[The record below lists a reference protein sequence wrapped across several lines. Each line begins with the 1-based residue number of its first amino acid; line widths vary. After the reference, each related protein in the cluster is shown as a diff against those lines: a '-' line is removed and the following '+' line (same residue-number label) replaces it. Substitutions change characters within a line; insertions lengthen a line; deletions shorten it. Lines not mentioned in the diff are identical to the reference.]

1 MTANASSSS
10 ATSRPDLRV
19 DLAQAG
25 LLPALPS
32 AYLAGRDLDLLAPLR
47 FLAPGETPSGHAL
60 PGARREL
67 AEALA
72 IANRGYGNPRADEL
86 ARKLADPATKV
97 VVTGQQP
104 GLLGGPLY
112 AFSKMVAASR
122 WAAALEAQ
130 GETAVAVFWVATEDH
145 DWAEV
150 SSATV
155 LTPEGPRTFDLGP
168 DPQPLMP
175 VGMRS
180 LGPEMDGVLRGVAEA
195 VPGDRYAEWV
205 RTIGQ
210 WYRPD
215 ARFGEAFCRLM
226 ARLLGPYCPLLLD
239 AMLPALKSAQRP
251 WLKRLVE
258 RRREVEEA
266 LERRDAEIEGRGYT
280 LQVSPQ
286 RGTSPLFLLSRGERR
301 RIEWRGDSAYGLRG
315 REDGGDAKDLLNIA
329 EENPGVLSPGVLAR
343 PAIQD
348 AVLGTFLHLLGPGE
362 LSYIGQSAAVHEV
375 LEVESP
381 WVGLRP
387 QALVVEPKQMER
399 LGEAGL
405 PLATVMGSRHDLD
418 LALARLEGDGSVEPV
433 RRKIEEAL
441 AELRPADPNLERPLE
456 KTREQILRALDT
468 FAEKTI
474 QAAARRNE
482 TLNRRIDQIRESC
495 LPLGKPQER
504 VVASAHFQGK
514 YGDRL
519 VQSFWEQMGLDPRRL
534 QIACPD
540 CMEPRLEAIP

>member
-19 DLAQAG
+19 DLVQAG
-25 LLPALPS
+25 LLPPLAS

-47 FLAPGETPSGHAL
+47 FLAPGETPSGAAL
-60 PGARREL
+60 PGDRREL

-86 ARKLADPATKV
+86 ARKLADPATRV

-112 AFSKMVAASR
+112 AFSKMVAVAR
-122 WAAALEAQ
+122 WAAALEAR
-130 GETAVAVFWVATEDH
+130 GESAVAVFWVATEDH

-155 LTPEGPRTFDLGP
+155 LTPDGPRTFDLGP
-168 DPQPLMP
+168 DPEPLVP

-180 LGPEMDGVLRGVAEA
+180 LGPEIDGVLRGIAEA

-226 ARLLGPYCPLLLD
+226 ARLLGPCCPLLLD

-258 RRREVEEA
+258 RRKEVEQA
-266 LERRDAEIEGRGYT
+266 LERRDVEIERRGYPH
-280 LQVSPQ
+280 QISPQ
-286 RGTSPLFLLSRGERR
+286 RGASPLFVLSRGERR
-301 RIEWRGDSAYGLRG
+301 RIEWRGDSEYALRG
-315 REDGGDAKDLLNIA
+315 RDERAPVEDLLEIA
-329 EENPGVLSPGVLAR
+329 DENPGVLSPGVLAR

-381 WVGLRP
+381 WVALRP
-387 QALVVEPKQMER
+387 QALVLEPKQMER
-399 LGEAGL
+399 LAEAGL
-405 PLATVMGSRHDLD
+405 PLETVMGSRHDLD
-418 LALARLEGDGSVEPV
+418 RALARLEGDGAVEPV

-468 FAEKTI
+468 FAEKTT
-474 QAAARRNE
+474 AAVARRNE
-482 TLNRRIDQIRESC
+482 TLNRRVDQIRESC

-519 VQSFWEQMGLDPRRL
+519 VQSFWEQMGLDSRRL
-534 QIACPD
+534 QITCPD
-540 CMEPRLEAIP
+540 CMEPRP